1 MASGARVFSASK
13 AAYIVL
19 ESRIEFK
26 RVEGRGGN
34 DAWRGSS
41 FAKKSYR
48 RVKVSFKKA
57 PNFNSWKERPSK
69 PDFFQLH

>member
-13 AAYIVL
+13 AAYVAL

-26 RVEGRGGN
+26 RAAGRGGN

-41 FAKKSYR
+41 LARKSY
-48 RVKVSFKKA
+48 
-57 PNFNSWKERPSK
+57 
-69 PDFFQLH
+69 

>member
-13 AAYIVL
+13 AAYAVL

-26 RVEGRGGN
+26 RAAGRGGN

-48 RVKVSFKKA
+48 RVKVS
-57 PNFNSWKERPSK
+57 
-69 PDFFQLH
+69 